1 MVGRSCETMPGM
13 KRLLAL
19 LMATFLLTACGSDS
33 EPDDS
38 KDDSGSDDA
47 SSEQVAE
54 IVEYGFGQ
62 RDQYVYAPVII
73 KGTAE
78 KAGQFVTVSANALDE
93 SGEIIATE
101 TQVEQIT
108 SPGQELVAA
117 VFFDLG
123 AGAATVADLEVTLT
137 SDDEG
142 DSTDEPDLGTAEATS
157 ITEQYGTTTA
167 AAEFENTT
175 NDTIDLNATA
185 VCRDTAGTIIGG
197 AFTSHGDVAAGSTA
211 LVDVDVTVSSP
222 PATCTIYFNDSSI

>member
-1 MVGRSCETMPGM
+1 MPGM
-13 KRLLAL
+13 KRLAVLAAAL
-19 LMATFLLTACGSDS
+19 VFLSACGSDS
-33 EPDDS
+33 ESDS
-38 KDDSGSDDA
+38 SEESGS
-47 SSEQVAE
+47 SSPPEQVAE

-73 KGTAE
+73 KGTAD

-123 AGAATVADLEVTLT
+123 PGAATVADLEVTLT
-137 SDDEG
+137 SDDVG

-157 ITEQYGTTTA
+157 ITEEYGTTTA

-175 NDTIDLNATA
+175 DDTIDLNATA
-185 VCRDTAGTIIGG
+185 VCRDAAGAIIGG

-211 LVDVDVTVSSP
+211 LVEVDVTVSSP